1 MKEITLIKDEAAEI
15 HEMNMV
21 GGAVNTVTAH
31 KSSNLVRH
39 KRRDVISI
47 VDMPGLGKTTLAYRL
62 YNDRRYLI
70 LVDDLWEADVW
81 DGLIGC
87 FNDANNRS
95 RIILTTQNLE
105 VSNYTRFHSDP
116 LQFRMFNDDE
126 SPELLR
132 KKVFGEESF
141 SPLLTNIGQQIAKKC
156 VQLPLSVILV
166 AGILAEM
173 EKKEECW
180 EQLANNF
187 FPHIH
192 KDARAIVEQSYQ
204 ILSYN
209 LKSCLLYFGA
219 FLFQS

>member
-31 KSSNLVRH
+31 KSSNLVRT
-39 KRRDVISI
+39 IFS
-47 VDMPGLGKTTLAYRL
+47 
-62 YNDRRYLI
+62 RRYLI
-70 LVDDLWEADVW
+70 LVDDLWEDDVW

-192 KDARAIVEQSYQ
+192 KDARAIVEQRYQ